1 MKSETIWFSP
11 MTHLLFSG
19 IVPAAFGA
27 VFVILNL
34 MRMRL
39 MRQYLAEKPRS
50 PDSSSENT
58 RALSIG
64 RDTVYV
70 TEREHNSFMRRLY
83 FSFILLAIVMF
94 SIVLSPVLTK
104 MLRL

>member
-1 MKSETIWFSP
+1 
-11 MTHLLFSG
+11 
-19 IVPAAFGA
+19 
-27 VFVILNL
+27 
-34 MRMRL
+34 